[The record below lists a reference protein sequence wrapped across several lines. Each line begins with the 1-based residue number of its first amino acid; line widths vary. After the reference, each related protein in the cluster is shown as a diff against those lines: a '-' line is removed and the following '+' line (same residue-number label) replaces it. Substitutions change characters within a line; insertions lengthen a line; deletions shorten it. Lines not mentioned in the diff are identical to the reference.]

1 MWGDIIATVGIWKVK
16 SNLKKVIN
24 YIDDE
29 KKIDSD
35 IFDDLHNE
43 LEYITNDD
51 KTEKKLYST
60 GINCRLDRAYEDMK
74 IIKKHSI
81 LLTL

>member
-1 MWGDIIATVGIWKVK
+1 M
-16 SNLKKVIN
+16 KKVIN

-29 KKIDSD
+29 NKIDSD

-51 KTEKKLYST
+51 KTEKKLNNVVLIT
-60 GINCRLDRAYEDMK
+60 INKYINLLCEIDDKVNEILIKSKLKYNGE
-74 IIKKHSI
+74 IKK
-81 LLTL
+81 LK

>member
-29 KKIDSD
+29 NKIDSD

-51 KTEKKLYST
+51 KTEKNLYYVNT
-60 GINCRLDRAYEDMK
+60 TNLIGLLGILG
-74 IIKKHSI
+74 
-81 LLTL
+81 L